1 MAENS
6 NPGKKIKA
14 EMLVGLSAVVIGV
27 CALAVSLYETK
38 LMREEQRA
46 AVLPLI
52 ELARSHY
59 TESADGDTSKWR
71 LSLHAENVGIG
82 PARVRDFVVTVD
94 GKPHPTWRSAVRDL
108 LGRDIDVSYGQSS
121 INGRTIPA
129 ERQVTMFDLSS
140 TELAAEIVENF
151 DRLEFE
157 ACFCSVFDECWTTS
171 YSTFGASQPV
181 EQCVTTEASFTE

>member
-1 MAENS
+1 MDKPARRKRI
-6 NPGKKIKA
+6 GA

-27 CALAVSLYETK
+27 CALGVSLYETK

-59 TESADGDTSKWR
+59 TDSADGDTRKWR

-82 PARVRDFVVTVD
+82 PARVRDFIVTVD
-94 GKPHPTWRSAVRDL
+94 GNPHPTWRSAMREL
-108 LGRDIDVSYGQSS
+108 LGRDINVSYGHSS

-129 ERQVTMFDLSS
+129 ERQVTMFDLSN
-140 TELAAEIVENF
+140 TELAVEIVDNF
-151 DRLEFE
+151 ERLEFE

-171 YSTFGASQPV
+171 FSTFGVSHPV
-181 EQCVTTEASFTE
+181 EQCAATDASFTE

>member
-1 MAENS
+1 MTD
-6 NPGKKIKA
+6 NPAPHKRIGA

-27 CALAVSLYETK
+27 CALGVSLYETK

-59 TESADGDTSKWR
+59 TDSVDGDMSKWR

-82 PARVRDFVVTVD
+82 PARVRDFIVTVD
-94 GKPHPTWRSAVRDL
+94 GNPYPTWGSAMREL
-108 LGRDIDVSYGQSS
+108 LGKDINVSYGRSS
-121 INGRTIPA
+121 ISGRTIPA
-129 ERQVTMFDLSS
+129 ERQVTMFDLSN
-140 TELAAEIVENF
+140 TDLAADIIDNF

-171 YSTFGASQPV
+171 FSTFGVSQPV
-181 EQCVTTEASFTE
+181 EQCVATDASFTE

>member
-1 MAENS
+1 MSEKNA
-6 NPGKKIKA
+6 PRKKIEA

-27 CALAVSLYETK
+27 CALGVSLYETH

-46 AVLPLI
+46 AVLPML

-59 TESADGDTSKWR
+59 VDNDGDTSRWR

-82 PARVRDFVVTVD
+82 PARVRDFTVTVD
-94 GKPHPTWRSAVRDL
+94 GKPHPTWRTAMREL
-108 LGRDIDVSYGQSS
+108 IGREIDVSYGHSS

-140 TELAAEIVENF
+140 TELTIDIVDNF

-157 ACFCSVFDECWTTS
+157 ACFCSVFDECWTSSFSSFGTS
-171 YSTFGASQPV
+171 TPV
-181 EQCVTTEASFTE
+181 DACTPGDDSFTE